1 MNNLHA
7 KGNKHGFQHGAVHI
21 PHLSGAG
28 SHLRRNQLIA
38 GGNDTD
44 SQLFDYRHLYSAD
57 GSQGTDVLGGQHSAL
72 LQDHL
77 AGIYIIPPEDHILT
91 GSCGLGNTDGSITVI
106 FGILHHHH
114 TVRPLGHRAACGNG
128 NTFFRIQCKFR
139 TLAHEHFPLQR
150 QNGWDGIGA
159 AEGIPRPDGEAI
171 HGGTVKIG
179 HIFLSGNIFRQ
190 HPAHS
195 RAQRNQLRSRNR
207 SKFTF
212 NQSQNFFRRFYM

>member
-1 MNNLHA
+1 M
-7 KGNKHGFQHGAVHI
+7 
-21 PHLSGAG
+21 
-28 SHLRRNQLIA
+28 
-38 GGNDTD
+38 
-44 SQLFDYRHLYSAD
+44 
-57 GSQGTDVLGGQHSAL
+57 
-72 LQDHL
+72 QDHL
-77 AGIYIIPPEDHILT
+77 SGIYIIPPEDHILT
-91 GSCGLGNTDGSITVI
+91 GSCGLGNADGPVAIILGV
-106 FGILHHHH
+106 LHHHH
-114 TVRPLGHRAACGNG
+114 AVCALRHCTAGGNG
-128 NTFFRIQCKFR
+128 HTLLRVQLKLCA
-139 TLAHEHFPLQR
+139 LAHEHFPLQR
-150 QNGWDGIGA
+150 QNGRDGIGA